1 MVGITQYKKIS
12 NVTTSD
18 FTSIN
23 SQDLP
28 LDVIGSIFC
37 ELSITHTNA
46 GSTPS
51 LTVNN
56 MMACIQDISIIVN
69 GSSRR
74 VSLAGYILPLLSYSA
89 TGLAV
94 ESTLV
99 DTTSTQVTSTIGFTL
114 PFANMGPLNN
124 SQSSI
129 RAQDSYLDLRNV
141 AGVETASIQVQWSS
155 PTITNVTT
163 FDSATLKMT
172 ALVNTGISGPVNF
185 GIREIRYNTI
195 TLSSVGQVQLNLAV
209 GGGSLN
215 QYKSMLLIGRNS
227 SNVLA
232 DSLYS
237 EVSLSALG
245 FDYWRSDTGPIE
257 TINNYSGLTH
267 TTGLYVLPLYAYGR
281 LTGRL
286 VASDLSQLQ
295 LQLTS
300 SVSSSQVI
308 TVVQDMINF
317 NR

>member
-89 TGLAV
+89 
-94 ESTLV
+94 
-99 DTTSTQVTSTIGFTL
+99 TTSTQVTSTIGFTL